1 MNRRIIMSGLSIVTT
16 LVMLGGSAFAA
27 FTTTAVATNN
37 TFSAT
42 TPSLTL
48 QVDAAGPD
56 AQSVPGITV
65 TGLIPGGPSSDHTFA
80 VRNTD
85 ADTGATQAITLNFDN
100 NPSSTL
106 PGSDTTI
113 VVDCGQGAVSDTYS
127 GWMTGHFIG
136 NVGPTAVL
144 TCSFKVTLNAGVPN
158 SDAGLQD
165 AFNAVFTG
173 SLGL

>member
-16 LVMLGGSAFAA
+16 LVMLGSSAFAA

-42 TPSLTL
+42 TPSLTVR
-48 QVDAAGPD
+48 VDGGPEG
-56 AQSVPGITV
+56 QSEPGITV
-65 TGLIPGGPSSDHTFA
+65 SGLIPGGPSSNHSFA
-80 VRNTD
+80 IHNTD

-113 VVDCGQGAVSDTYS
+113 VVDCGQGSVSDTYS
-127 GWMTGHFIG
+127 GWMSGHFIG

-144 TCSFKVTLNAGVPN
+144 TCSFNVTLNSGVPN

-165 AFNAVFTG
+165 AFDAVFTG